1 MQLRALL
8 AQLVMP
14 RVAGRTTG
22 PANQP
27 AGTESE
33 PAAAPESGAQAAT
46 AGRGS
51 NSRRARPAALASADV
66 RPQPRQ
72 QARPQTRPQAKSQ
85 TRSQARPQTGHPT
98 GHPISPAS
106 AEAAC
111 GTSEPAAAETVLS
124 ASQIDAAA
132 RDLVTGA
139 SHTLDQLLAGRS
151 GSRATIAE
159 AVLAPVA
166 RRLGV
171 LWEDDDASF
180 AEVSAALGLLSRRFA
195 ALPGLPVRRHG
206 HTTRSSAGDCGT
218 ILLVAAPGDTHVFG
232 LSVVGAAF
240 EEAGWTVMCH
250 PAASR
255 AEIIEQVASRWIDV
269 LAITVSWTD
278 AMRSVPDLV
287 AAARLASLNPD
298 LRVLAGGGAV
308 AQLDDA
314 CSALH
319 ADAVAVSAVQAVAV
333 AQQMLPVR
341 ATPV

>member
-1 MQLRALL
+1 MQLRDLL

-14 RVAGRTTG
+14 RVAGRTSA
-22 PANQP
+22 PASQP
-27 AGTESE
+27 AGADTE
-33 PAAAPESGAQAAT
+33 PAVPPESGAQSAT
-46 AGRGS
+46 AGRRP
-51 NSRRARPAALASADV
+51 NPRRARPPALASVDT
-66 RPQPRQ
+66 RPQLRQ
-72 QARPQTRPQAKSQ
+72 QARA
-85 TRSQARPQTGHPT
+85 QTGHPL
-98 GHPISPAS
+98 GPAS
-106 AEAAC
+106 AQTTG
-111 GTSEPAAAETVLS
+111 GTSEPAVADTVLT
-124 ASQIDAAA
+124 AIQIDAAA

-139 SHTLDQLLAGRS
+139 SHRLDQLLAGRS

-171 LWEDDDASF
+171 LWEEDDASF
-180 AEVSAALGLLSRRFA
+180 ADVSAALGLLSRRFA
-195 ALPGLPVRRHG
+195 ALPGLPVRGHG
-206 HTTRSSAGDCGT
+206 HTTGSRAGDCGA

-341 ATPV
+341 AIPG

>member
-1 MQLRALL
+1 MQLRDLL

-14 RVAGRTTG
+14 RVAGRTSVPVG
-22 PANQP
+22 QP
-27 AGTESE
+27 AGADTE
-33 PAAAPESGAQAAT
+33 PAVPPESGAQAAT
-46 AGRGS
+46 AGRRP
-51 NSRRARPAALASADV
+51 NPQRARPAALASLDA
-66 RPQPRQ
+66 RPQLRQQARPQTSIQTSPQPRQ
-72 QARPQTRPQAKSQ
+72 QARPE
-85 TRSQARPQTGHPT
+85 TGHPL
-98 GHPISPAS
+98 SPAS
-106 AEAAC
+106 AETAG
-111 GTSEPAAAETVLS
+111 GTSDSAVADTVLT
-124 ASQIDAAA
+124 AIQIDAAA

-139 SHTLDQLLAGRS
+139 SHRLDQLLAGRS

-171 LWEDDDASF
+171 LWEEDDASF
-180 AEVSAALGLLSRRFA
+180 ADVSAALGLLSRRFA

-206 HTTRSSAGDCGT
+206 YTTGSRAGDCGA

-250 PAASR
+250 PAAGR

-269 LAITVSWTD
+269 VAITVSWTD

-341 ATPV
+341 AIPG

>member
-1 MQLRALL
+1 MHA
-8 AQLVMP
+8 
-14 RVAGRTTG
+14 
-22 PANQP
+22 
-27 AGTESE
+27 E
-33 PAAAPESGAQAAT
+33 
-46 AGRGS
+46 
-51 NSRRARPAALASADV
+51 
-66 RPQPRQ
+66 
-72 QARPQTRPQAKSQ
+72 ARPQTRPQ
-85 TRSQARPQTGHPT
+85 TRPSSRTARSD
-98 GHPISPAS
+98 I
-106 AEAAC
+106 
-111 GTSEPAAAETVLS
+111 AAAIAAATSRESGRESGRGPVGTDAALAIPLLS
-124 ASQIDAAA
+124 ASQTDTAA
-132 RDLVTGA
+132 RDLVRGA
-139 SHTLDQLLAGRS
+139 SQSLDQLLAGRH
-151 GSRATIAE
+151 GSRAAIAE
-159 AVLAPVA
+159 AILAPVA

-171 LWEDDDASF
+171 LWEEDDASF

-195 ALPGLPVRRHG
+195 GLPAPASHARPQALVTGIGARG
-206 HTTRSSAGDCGT
+206 A

-269 LAITVSWTD
+269 MAITVSWTD

-314 CSALH
+314 CATLH

-333 AQQMLPVR
+333 AQQMLPSR